1 MFARKTLP
9 LALALLPS
17 ALYANEHLME
27 NVIILGSRDDAQS
40 TAGSAAVVE
49 PGQMDAEFITDI
61 NQAMKTVPGIYV
73 REEDGYGL
81 RPNIGVRGATG
92 ERSAN
97 VTLMEDGVLIAPAS
111 YADPAA
117 YYFPTALRMHSVEIL
132 KGAPLLRYGPQT
144 TGGVINLVST
154 PLPEESAGAVTVST
168 GTHGSEDV
176 HAHYGTQY
184 KQWSWLLETVQRHG
198 DGFKEIDRSQR
209 DSGFDIADYVVKLGW
224 ESVSGPEQ
232 SLLLKAQHS
241 EEVSDETYLG
251 LTDEDFAR
259 DPNRRYGLSSI
270 DQMDNRHTGLS
281 LTHLLAVNEQITST
295 ATLYRNEF
303 ARDWFKLGGG
313 GDLVTDA
320 NAGDVTAQGILDGT
334 IDTTGLGYKH
344 NSRKYFAQGLDVN
357 FNLDL
362 DAHQLQ
368 IGGRIHEDEVDR
380 FQPVEVFDQVNGSLV
395 FASLTLPGSGDNRV
409 GSAEALA
416 LWAQDSWQISPRLN
430 TNLTLR
436 YEDVETREERFAD
449 LERTSVDRTISSN
462 SDEWLPGA
470 SMTYELTD
478 TWQLL
483 AGVHKGFTPL
493 GAGGLENEEPEI
505 STNWELG
512 ARYRLGETFAE
523 VVGFYSDFSSKVENC
538 SVGTP
543 CSNGETSGSFN
554 TGEAI
559 ISGLEVQWGAR
570 YTLGQ
575 WLVPVDL
582 SYTYTQAEISADNAL
597 SGVLDGDT
605 LKDVPEQVV
614 SLRVGLESS
623 RGWRNYLTAKYV
635 DETCVTVGCNRTDNP
650 LGQTDSLFVIDAVSR
665 YRINQAAEV
674 FVKIENLLD
683 EQNIV
688 SRDPDGA
695 RPNKPLSAAVG
706 LKLSF

>member
-1 MFARKTLP
+1 MFTRKALP
-9 LALALLPS
+9 LALALLPT
-17 ALYANEHLME
+17 AVYANDGLME
-27 NVIILGSRDDAQS
+27 NIVILGSRDDAQA
-40 TAGSAAVVE
+40 TAGSAAVVAPE
-49 PGQMDAEFITDI
+49 QMEVEFITDI

-97 VTLMEDGVLIAPAS
+97 VTLMEDGVLVAPAP

-117 YYFPTALRMHSVEIL
+117 YYFPAALRMHSVEIL

-154 PLPEESAGAVTVST
+154 PVPEALGGAVTVGT
-168 GTHGSEDV
+168 GTHGSEEL
-176 HAHYGTQY
+176 HAYYGGKHQ
-184 KQWSWLLETVQRHG
+184 QWSWLLETAQRHG
-198 DGFKEIDRSQR
+198 DGFKKIDRSLR
-209 DSGFDIADYVVKLGW
+209 DSGFDIADYVIKLGW
-224 ESVSGPEQ
+224 ESMSGPEQ
-232 SLLLKAQHS
+232 SVLLKAQYS
-241 EEVSDETYLG
+241 EEISDETYLG
-251 LTDEDFAR
+251 LTDADFAR
-259 DPNRRYGLSSI
+259 DSNRRYGLSSI
-270 DQMDNRHTGLS
+270 DQMDNQHSGIS
-281 LTHLLAVNEQITST
+281 LTHRLALSDRITST

-313 GDLVTDA
+313 GDLVAAANEGDA
-320 NAGDVTAQGILDGT
+320 TAQGILDGT

-344 NSRKYFAQGLDVN
+344 NSRKYYAQGLDIN
-357 FNLDL
+357 FDLDL
-362 DAHQLQ
+362 GAHQLQ
-368 IGGRIHEDEVDR
+368 IGGRVHEDEVDR
-380 FQPVEVFDQVNGSLV
+380 FQPVEVYDQVNGSLV
-395 FASLTLPGSGDNRV
+395 FASLTLPGSSDNRV

-416 LWAQDSWQISPRLN
+416 LWVQDSWQISPRLN
-430 TNLTLR
+430 GNLTLR
-436 YEDVETREERFAD
+436 YEDVETKEERFTD
-449 LERTSVDRTISSN
+449 IERNSLSRTISSS

-470 SMTYELTD
+470 SMTYDLND

-483 AGVHKGFTPL
+483 AGVHRGFTPL

-512 ARYRLGETFAE
+512 FRYRAGETFTE
-523 VVGFYSDFSSKVENC
+523 IVGFYSDFSSKAENC

-559 ISGLEVQWGAR
+559 ISGVEAQWGAQ
-570 YTLGQ
+570 YTLGG
-575 WLVPVDL
+575 WTIPVDL

-597 SGVLDGDT
+597 SGVVDGDT

-614 SLRVGLESS
+614 SLRIGLENSS
-623 RGWRNYLTAKYV
+623 GWRNYLTAKYV
-635 DETCVTVGCNRTDNP
+635 DETCVAVGCNRADNP
-650 LGQTDSLFVIDAVSR
+650 LGRTDSLFVIDAVTR
-665 YRINQAAEV
+665 YRLNEVAEV
-674 FVKIENLLD
+674 FLKLENLLD